1 MEPISVPADA
11 LCCWEYLHN
20 GCLLAGVTCRACE
33 LADVRELH
41 NQAFNVTGEL
51 IVVRNGVSDDEARAW
66 EAGRGYESE
75 YFSTTVT
82 YAAAMACRV

>member
-1 MEPISVPADA
+1 
-11 LCCWEYLHN
+11 
-20 GCLLAGVTCRACE
+20 
-33 LADVRELH
+33 VRELH